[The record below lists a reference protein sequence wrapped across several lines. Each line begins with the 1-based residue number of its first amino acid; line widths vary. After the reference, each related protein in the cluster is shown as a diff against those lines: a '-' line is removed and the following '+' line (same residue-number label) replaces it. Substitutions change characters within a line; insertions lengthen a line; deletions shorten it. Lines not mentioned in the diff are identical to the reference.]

1 MLLIVLTGD
10 DDVVAYE
17 PRSLLARDE
26 AEDDRRKEV
35 RKDLGEKREVMDWRR
50 EDCMLEDSLI
60 QLLVYSFLGGGER
73 RWAAERVD
81 GSVRDVGTFFDE
93 TTSKTPRSLA
103 YEYAI

>member
-35 RKDLGEKREVMDWRR
+35 RRDLGEK
-50 EDCMLEDSLI
+50 
-60 QLLVYSFLGGGER
+60 
-73 RWAAERVD
+73 
-81 GSVRDVGTFFDE
+81 
-93 TTSKTPRSLA
+93 
-103 YEYAI
+103 

>member
-1 MLLIVLTGD
+1 MLLIVPTGD

-35 RKDLGEKREVMDWRR
+35 RKDLGEKREVMDWRP

-60 QLLVYSFLGGGER
+60 QLLVYSFLGER

-93 TTSKTPRSLA
+93 TTSKTPRLLA